1 MILFALVV
9 LVSVISINDAFAFK
23 TISDDSTGGD
33 CSTMGTWDSA
43 TKTCTLTS
51 DLSDGIV
58 ITSNGITL
66 DGNGTTISGTYMLTY
81 DPNSAIKGIL
91 LDHTTGVTIKNTLV
105 KNFNFGIYLET
116 SDGNTIQS
124 NTLTDNKSG
133 IFLHDSDNNKIN
145 LNTITTNPDIA
156 RDGLV
161 FINSDGNIFSSN
173 IVSGFIYGIIDE
185 GYSLSNEPIKYGDY
199 FDVKV
204 TITDNTFKNSGG
216 GVALSNVK
224 DSTIQ
229 GNTIES
235 NEKGIVIDGKNITI
249 KNNFIKENKGIGLE
263 LYFPDNTIKVYN
275 NKFIDNKIQMY
286 IYANEWTK
294 SQVGGNYWNNFDELS
309 EGCKNT
315 SPFDKFCD
323 SPFIFKGGKDEFPL
337 ILQNGG
343 IPPPQI
349 DTVSPVEP
357 KPKTD
362 VVVPSTDTDNDG
374 ISDPIDQCPTQAETV
389 NGFKDTDGC
398 PDVIPTNTT
407 QLKLPLTFKKTAL
420 SWADGKITDYEFLQR
435 VQIEINRGTM
445 VIPEIESDGSGSNEI
460 PSWIKNNAGWW
471 ADGTIDDDSFVQGIQ
486 YLFKGGM
493 LPVVITLQP
502 ESVSTE
508 PEIIPEP
515 EEPKAV
521 PEPTPES
528 NFDLQVIMGSEVY
541 DLSDTATI
549 DFSIDGIS
557 TPQNV
562 ALEISDP
569 RGTSIISRSFEVDSQ
584 GVPFEFR
591 IDENFKTGT
600 YKVVAT
606 SSDNGNT
613 ITNTAYFKVKSQ
625 YNSFKI
631 TSVQVTDQQ
640 GNQSNLQAGE
650 MGFIK
655 VNLEANKSITTLVTV
670 NLFDSDLTSIGIGL
684 IKTTLS
690 SGNSEIIL
698 SFMIPSDVAVGTSDI
713 YVNAFSDWPSNG
725 GIPLTGEISIAENIK

>member
-185 GYSLSNEPIKYGDY
+185 GYSLSNEPIKYADY

-286 IYANEWTK
+286 ISANEWTK

-471 ADGTIDDDSFVQGIQ
+471 AEGTIDDDSFVQGIQ
-486 YLFKGGM
+486 FLIKEGIM
-493 LPVVITLQP
+493 KI
-502 ESVSTE
+502 STE
-508 PEIIPEP
+508 
-515 EEPKAV
+515 KA
-521 PEPTPES
+521 
-528 NFDLQVIMGSEVY
+528 
-541 DLSDTATI
+541 
-549 DFSIDGIS
+549 
-557 TPQNV
+557 
-562 ALEISDP
+562 
-569 RGTSIISRSFEVDSQ
+569 
-584 GVPFEFR
+584 
-591 IDENFKTGT
+591 
-600 YKVVAT
+600 
-606 SSDNGNT
+606 
-613 ITNTAYFKVKSQ
+613 
-625 YNSFKI
+625 
-631 TSVQVTDQQ
+631 
-640 GNQSNLQAGE
+640 
-650 MGFIK
+650 
-655 VNLEANKSITTLVTV
+655 
-670 NLFDSDLTSIGIGL
+670 
-684 IKTTLS
+684 
-690 SGNSEIIL
+690 
-698 SFMIPSDVAVGTSDI
+698 SDVAKAATVTESPKKEEKPVSKSGDSVIASLESKLEKCSEIVKSYVRLDCEKPIKQEILVHTYKTGAKLFQVGPI
-713 YVNAFSDWPSNG
+713 NYYWFGVNSEGNTF
-725 GIPLTGEISIAENIK
+725 EISPTGQPILNIRMLADNTSSGIVSLNCTSPAICNYDVWDGSKSFKYSGMDFTSGQINLNPGTAKEFNILFGPNIGYGGTEFEYDSSKDYTFRINEPFGSLNVSLDLK